1 MSATTHID
9 RMHGDF
15 ETLRGFLEQ
24 HEEISLLSMAD
35 ANLSKCLLLTIA
47 SYFEA
52 TLTKHVRD
60 FISDETEAHVLICA
74 LVENKAISRQFHTW
88 FNWDSKNANQFFGL
102 FGTEFKQFTEREMKN
117 NAEIDQGVRAFLELG
132 SDRNRLVH
140 QDFGNFVLEKTSAE
154 IFASY
159 RKALKFV
166 DKVPQ
171 LLRQFSSLANAAPGT
186 EN

>member
-1 MSATTHID
+1 MPATTHID
-9 RMHGDF
+9 RMYGDF
-15 ETLRGFLEQ
+15 ESLRAVLEQ
-24 HEEISLLSMAD
+24 QQEISLLSMAD

-52 TLTKHVRD
+52 TLTKYVRD
-60 FISDETEAHVLICA
+60 FISDETQAHVLICA

-102 FGTEFKQFTEREMKN
+102 FGTEFKQFTEREMKKN
-117 NAEIDQGVRAFLELG
+117 SEIDLGVRAFLEIG
-132 SDRNRLVH
+132 GDRNRMVH

-159 RKALKFV
+159 QKAIKFV
-166 DKVPQ
+166 DSVPR
-171 LLRQFSSLANAAPGT
+171 LLREFSTLANAAPPT
-186 EN
+186 E

>member
-1 MSATTHID
+1 MSAPTHID
-9 RMHGDF
+9 RMHSDF
-15 ETLRGFLEQ
+15 ETLRAYLEQ
-24 HEEISLLSMAD
+24 NEEISLLSMAD
-35 ANLSKCLLLTIA
+35 ANLSKCLLLTVA

-52 TLTKHVRD
+52 TLAEHVRD

-102 FGTEFKQFTEREMKN
+102 FGAEFKQFTEREMRK
-117 NAEIDQGVRAFLELG
+117 DSDFDLGVRAFLELG

-159 RKALKFV
+159 QRALKFV
-166 DKVPQ
+166 DKVPR
-171 LLRQFSSLANAAPGT
+171 LLREFSSLANAAPGT
-186 EN
+186 ES